1 MNSLEENKMDN
12 TNQPKLLDRI
22 KAKGLSDDKVLFT
35 NVNTVV
41 FIDSNGNYYK
51 ERTYSNFINTLKK
64 EIKDNDVAVKYDK
77 QANKFFYINE
87 NNYAYEFDIPEEVM
101 INYAWGKY
109 NKITS
114 ALNDLYLESMS
125 VDEKE
130 KLEKEKKEEEKR
142 IVKKAEGTKEELTP
156 IEARIY
162 LDYLKDLKRTNAKII
177 EKKSIKSALTSLPP
191 ILTGTGLYQ
200 LITNPSDD
208 IIAKCF
214 GGVLGVVMA
223 SVVISIENGIGAFN
237 DYITIEEIKEE
248 IEEKKLINTKI
259 KSLSQIE
266 NIDKIVPA
274 KAYSTEEN
282 DETIKDEQLESL
294 NLKNAS
300 LKYLDDLVNK
310 INVLNAKDKL
320 LFLNEAQK
328 ILTNYTEEYTSIT
341 NRNPDAI
348 NIELGDY
355 MELKMETFKKIAEL
369 ELKVNEARQK
379 DIKLNPVTDESRLLS
394 DKIDGLTQLGMIDPD
409 VQKVHDN
416 TMQKVKVKTLKENKK
431 SI

>member
-22 KAKGLSDDKVLFT
+22 NALTLDDQKIVFT
-35 NVNTVV
+35 NINTVV
-41 FIDSNGNYYK
+41 FKESNGHRSK
-51 ERTYSNFINTLKK
+51 ERTFTDYIHTLRK
-64 EIKDNDVAVKYDK
+64 EIKDKYGAVKYDK
-77 QANKFFYINE
+77 QANKFFYINI
-87 NNYAYEFDIPEEVM
+87 NYNAFEFDIPKVDM
-101 INYAWGKY
+101 INYAMGKY

-114 ALNDLYLESMS
+114 TLNDLYLESMS
-125 VDEKE
+125 VEEKE
-130 KLEKEKKEEEKR
+130 KIKKEKRIEEKR
-142 IVKKAEGTKEELTP
+142 IVDKAEGTNEELTP

-162 LDYLKDLKRTNAKII
+162 LDYLKDLKRTNAKTI
-177 EKKSIKSALTSLPP
+177 EKKSIKSALTTLPP

-200 LITNPSDD
+200 LIINPSDD
-208 IIAKCF
+208 IIVKCF

-223 SVVISIENGIGAFN
+223 LVVILIENGIGVFD
-237 DYITIEEIKEE
+237 DYITKEE
-248 IEEKKLINTKI
+248 IEKYNEENKLIKTKI
-259 KSLSQIE
+259 KGLSQIE

-274 KAYSTEEN
+274 KAYSTEE
-282 DETIKDEQLESL
+282 IDEQLESL

-300 LKYLDDLVNK
+300 LKYLDDLVNR
-310 INVLNAKDKL
+310 INVLNAKDKI
-320 LFLNEAQK
+320 LFLNEAQN
-328 ILTNYTEEYTSIT
+328 ILSNYTEEYTSIT

-355 MELKMETFKKIAEL
+355 MDLKMETYKKIAEL

-409 VQKVHDN
+409 IQKVHDN
-416 TMQKVKVKTLKENKK
+416 TMQKVKVKKLKENKRH
-431 SI
+431 IV